1 MKKSILEKRIY
12 VGIKPS
18 SIKLQLSMFL
28 FFAFLLKVNAKTEA
42 VVNDW
47 SLKTIITNKNILQ
60 QTVTGIITDK
70 NGEPLPG
77 VNILVVGTKKG
88 ALSDFDGT
96 YTVSANTGEVISFSY
111 VGMKNQTVLVG
122 GQNKINI
129 IMEEEAS
136 QLDEVV
142 IVGYGTQKKGNLT
155 GSVASIKSEKL
166 TVAPITSAAN
176 ALVGQ
181 LPGLSALQSSGLPGS
196 DAATLRIRGFGAAL
210 VIVDGIEGDLNSLDP
225 NQIESI
231 SILKDGAASIYG
243 ARAGNGVILVK
254 TKRGKNQKP
263 IITLNSSYTLQGV
276 TSILHPAS
284 SGQIAEMEREQH
296 IQSGGDP
303 ATAPWTQE
311 AIDKFYEGGDPAYL
325 NTDWYDH
332 TFRDWAPQQ
341 NHNLSVRGGSENI
354 KYFGYFGY
362 AKQETMV
369 KTNGGDYQRYNAQS
383 NVDANITDDLK
394 ISIDLSLAFKDKNFP
409 VRGLDNEGAFWQDY
423 YRTRPWYPATLPDA
437 TKVPWG
443 GIDVGSIA
451 TVSNIDLMGYNR
463 SNDKNLRGITTLTY
477 DFKWIEGLQAKANV
491 NYVTSD
497 VYTKRYQKPIV
508 FWTYNPANDEYT
520 ASASFS
526 ESNLSEAAY
535 RSSVFTQ
542 QYSLNYNN
550 KFANKHE
557 ITALA
562 LYESIGYKSNYLSAS
577 RTDLLTPSIDQLFIG
592 STTGMGNDGSASE
605 MGRMSYVGRLN
616 YSFDN
621 RYLLETIFRADA
633 SAKFPSENR
642 WGYFPS
648 ISLGW
653 VINREKF
660 MRNISN
666 LDNLKLR
673 ASYGESGNDAVGDFQ
688 YLSGYSTLGSVIFDE
703 GQLSGLY
710 ITGLSNPFLTWE
722 KMAIYNTGID
732 FSFNNQK
739 IYGSIEAFYRERT
752 GIPATRIT
760 SLPSTFGSSLP
771 PENLNSLN
779 DRGFDLSIGTKGS
792 SGDFS
797 YDISG
802 NISWS
807 RSKWDYYEEPEYDDP
822 DQERLYKQ
830 SGEWTDRVMGYV
842 SDGLF
847 TSLDEINA
855 LDFTYEELGGN
866 STLMPGDVKY
876 KDLNNDGVLN
886 WKDQTEIGKGAFPHW
901 TYGLNT
907 LFQYKNFTLT
917 TLFQGAFGYSTNVN
931 VTEYQ
936 NEVMYNL
943 RWTEE
948 NNDPNALVSRLGGAS
963 SNGYASDYRLKDT
976 SYIRLKT
983 ASLSYQFP
991 QSTLD
996 KLGIVNLRIYA
1007 AGTNLFTI
1015 SSLSDYGVD
1024 PEVLSGSLK
1033 VYPQQRTI
1041 SLGMNLSL

>member
-1 MKKSILEKRIY
+1 MKLY
-12 VGIKPS
+12 T
-18 SIKLQLSMFL
+18 F
-28 FFAFLLKVNAKTEA
+28 FLLLTLFSVKTTLANKINNKSTFIDVKVEVSTKALEQTE
-42 VVNDW
+42 
-47 SLKTIITNKNILQ
+47 I
-60 QTVTGIITDK
+60 TGIVTNEAGI
-70 NGEPLPG
+70 PLAG
-77 VNILVVGTKKG
+77 VNVIVKGTNRG
-88 ALSDFDGT
+88 ALTDFDGN
-96 YTVSANTGEVISFSY
+96 YRINASTGETIVFSY
-111 VGMKNQTVLVG
+111 LGMKTKSIVIGSSSKVDAL
-122 GQNKINI
+122 
-129 IMEEEAS
+129 MEEDTS
-136 QLDEVV
+136 VLDEVV
-142 IVGYGTQKKGNLT
+142 VVGYGTQKKGNLT
-155 GSVASIKSEKL
+155 GSVASISSEKL
-166 TVAPITSAAN
+166 TIAPITSASN

-181 LPGLSALQSSGLPGS
+181 LPGLTALQSSGLPGS
-196 DAATLRIRGFGAAL
+196 DEATLRIRGFGAAL

-225 NQIESI
+225 NQIGSI

-243 ARAGNGVILVK
+243 ARAGNGVILVT

-276 TSILHPAS
+276 TNILHPAS

-311 AIDKFYEGGDPAYL
+311 AIDKFYEGGDSAYL
-325 NTDWYDH
+325 NTDWYAH

-362 AKQETMV
+362 VKQETMV
-369 KTNGGDYQRYNAQS
+369 KTNGGDFQRYNAQS
-383 NVDANITDDLK
+383 NVDANITENLK
-394 ISIDLSLAFKDKNFP
+394 VSIDLSLAVKDKNFP
-409 VRGLDNEGAFWQDY
+409 VRGMDNEGAFWQDY
-423 YRTRPWYPATLPDA
+423 YRTRPWYPATLPDP
-437 TKVPWG
+437 TRVPWG

-477 DFKWIEGLQAKANV
+477 DFKWVEGLQAKANV

-508 FWTYNPANDEYT
+508 FWTYNPANEEYT
-520 ASASFS
+520 EAASFNQ
-526 ESNLSEAAY
+526 SNLSEAVY
-535 RSSVFTQ
+535 RSSVLTQ
-542 QYSLNYNN
+542 QYSLNYNR
-550 KFANKHE
+550 KFADKHE

-562 LYESIGYKSNYLSAS
+562 LYESVDYKSNYLTAS

-633 SAKFPSENR
+633 SAKFPTDNR

-648 ISLGW
+648 VSLGW
-653 VINREKF
+653 VINRERF
-660 MRNISN
+660 MKNVGAI
-666 LDNLKLR
+666 DNLKLR
-673 ASYGESGNDAVGDFQ
+673 TSYGQSGNDAVGNFQ
-688 YLSGYSTLGSVIFDE
+688 YLSGYSTLGSVLFDE
-703 GQLSGLY
+703 GQLPGLY
-710 ITGLSNPFLTWE
+710 VTGLANPFLTWE
-722 KMAIYNTGID
+722 KMTIYNTGID
-732 FSFNNQK
+732 YSFNKQK
-739 IYGSIEAFYRERT
+739 IYGSIESFYRERT

-779 DRGFDLSIGTKGS
+779 DRGFDISIGTKGG

-807 RSKWDYYEEPEYDDP
+807 RSRWNYYEEPEYDDP
-822 DQERLYKQ
+822 DQERLFKQ

-847 TSLDEINA
+847 TSIDEINA
-855 LDFTYEELGGN
+855 LDFTYEALGGN

-901 TYGLNT
+901 SYGLNT

-931 VTEYQ
+931 VTQYQ

-948 NNDPNALVSRLGGAS
+948 NNDPNALVARLGGAS
-963 SNGYASDYRLKDT
+963 SNGFTSDYRLKDT